1 MKKLSVTLSLLA
13 AAIFFMAA
21 NLPMGE
27 GYAIG
32 DKVDDFNLQG
42 IDGEWAMLSESM
54 GEDGAIIVFTCNTC
68 PFAKMYEDR
77 LIELHNMYAEQGFP
91 VIAINPNDP
100 DVQPG
105 DSFDKMKERADAKG
119 FTFQYLFDD
128 GQEVYPK
135 FAATNTPQV
144 FLIDS
149 DMKLRYKG
157 AIDDNPQDADAVK
170 TNYVSAAIAALKDGK
185 DPETTTT
192 KAIGCGIKAKKNG

>member
-1 MKKLSVTLSLLA
+1 MKKLSVTLSLIA

-21 NLPMGE
+21 NLPLDE

-32 DKVDDFNLQG
+32 DKVDDFKLKG
-42 IDGEWAMLSESM
+42 INDEWSVLSESM
-54 GEDGAIIVFTCNTC
+54 GEDGAIIIFTCNTC

-77 LIELHNMYAEQGFP
+77 IIELHNMYADQGFP

-105 DSFDKMKERADAKG
+105 DSFEKMKERAGSKG

-149 DMKLRYKG
+149 EMKLRYKG
-157 AIDDNPQDADAVK
+157 AIDDNPQDADAVN
-170 TNYVSAAIAALKDGK
+170 TNYVSEAIAALKEGE